1 MLKIE
6 VNSRKKLLRTTISTL
21 ISTSLLVG
29 CGPLT
34 QKPVTVGTANNSTS
48 GKPGF
53 CYNGG
58 RANEYS
64 CDPEK
69 AAPQADMRMTE
80 VDDAW
85 MSEKLAEVRTWME
98 QEKAAILNGK
108 SSSAT
113 AAGTT
118 QHVASATLV
127 ESRDFISTVSIATP
141 SPQHTSPELANI
153 LRLSQQGQHKK
164 ALTRINKVIADNPNM
179 ASAELTKG
187 IISSNMGD
195 KPTAKAIFQRLMK
208 TYPDRPEAFNNL
220 AVIYSEEGNFP
231 QAIETLQ
238 QAFQTHPSYAQVHTN
253 LKELYATLASQAY
266 NKALDLGSDSTNPE
280 LAMINRVP
288 ANLSGNGSDKLLV
301 VNKPIQLASNNAK
314 VETAKVETAK
324 VESTNV
330 EIPTAPQVNAKKEV
344 EVVSLVEPPI
354 STTKIASTTETTPSQ
369 IATTTSSK
377 VKQTKQEIE
386 PVQISTAALSD
397 EQKIELNLTNWASAW
412 SNQNHQGYVAAYTD
426 MYRPNA
432 KLSHNQWVEQR
443 EQRITKPNFIRVSVS
458 QINVKLLRD
467 NLAEAHF
474 EQRYQ
479 SDTYKDAVRK
489 RMVLVKSDGQWK
501 ISLEKSLGLIR

>member
-21 ISTSLLVG
+21 ISTSFLVG

-34 QKPVTVGTANNSTS
+34 QKPVTASNASNSTS
-48 GKPGF
+48 EKPGF

-58 RANEYS
+58 RVNEYS
-64 CDPEK
+64 CDPDK
-69 AAPQADMRMTE
+69 AAPQADMRITE

-98 QEKAAILNGK
+98 QEKKAILNGK

-118 QHVASATLV
+118 QHVTSATLA
-127 ESRDFISTVSIATP
+127 ESKDFISTVSIATP
-141 SPQHTSPELANI
+141 TPQHTSPELASI

-195 KPTAKAIFQRLMK
+195 KPAAKMIFQRLMK
-208 TYPDRPEAFNNL
+208 KYPDRPEAFNNL

-238 QAFQTHPSYAQVHTN
+238 QAFKTHPSYAQVHTN

-266 NKALDLGSDSTNPE
+266 NKALDLGSNSTNPE
-280 LAMINRVP
+280 LVMINRVP

-314 VETAKVETAK
+314 VATVK
-324 VESTNV
+324 VESTEV
-330 EIPTAPQVNAKKEV
+330 ETPTAPQVNAKKEV
-344 EVVSLVEPPI
+344 EVVSLVAQPI
-354 STTKIASTTETTPSQ
+354 STTNTATTTEATPSQ
-369 IATTTSSK
+369 IASTTSSK
-377 VKQTKQEIE
+377 VKQDIE
-386 PVQISTAALSD
+386 PVQTSTAALSD

-412 SNQNHQGYVAAYTD
+412 SNKNHQGYIAAYTD

-432 KLSHNQWVEQR
+432 KLSHSQWVEQR
-443 EQRITKPNFIRVSVS
+443 QQRITKPNFIRVSVS